1 MADEKQIHELT
12 DDKLIELIEHDPES
26 ERLLGGV
33 ETAVEGLR
41 EIAGK
46 KDEPGTGSTKVE
58 TVTERG
64 S

>member
-1 MADEKQIHELT
+1 
-12 DDKLIELIEHDPES
+12 
-26 ERLLGGV
+26 LGGV

-46 KDEPGTGSTKVE
+46 KDGTGAGPTKVE